1 MVSPVPELDPATAV
15 WTGQKLRRDGRDLAA
30 SAWDQGLPCSVVFF
44 DVRPVKH
51 MRDDEPRRAGEE
63 AVDNAVIAWQ
73 SALPFGAILAR
84 SGRDE
89 FIAVLPGLD
98 VEAAVALNEHV
109 RTLTRS
115 GWIPGYA
122 LWTPDLSPLGA
133 VSAAHDDFLA
143 AVGRAPAAIETA

>member
-1 MVSPVPELDPATAV
+1 MSPVHEFDPATAV

-30 SAWDQGLPCSVVFF
+30 RAWAEGKPCAVVFF

-51 MRDDEPRRAGEE
+51 LRDDEPLRAGEE
-63 AVDNAVIAWQ
+63 AIDNAVIAWQ

-98 VEAAVALNEHV
+98 VAAAVALNEHV
-109 RTLTRS
+109 RTLTAS
-115 GWIPGYA
+115 GWTPGYA
-122 LWTPDLSPLGA
+122 LWTPDLSALGA

-143 AVGRAPAAIETA
+143 GGRRTA